1 MRVCVPMRLDLLARL
16 FSVFA
21 LGVALTACFAVM
33 LLSWPERGR
42 PHAARPVLAGCCD
55 VVITSSIDSA
65 EAEKKPHALPVS
77 AR

>member
-1 MRVCVPMRLDLLARL
+1 MRLDLLARL
-16 FSVFA
+16 FTILT

-42 PHAARPVLAGCCD
+42 PHAVRPALAGCCD
-55 VVITSSIDSA
+55 VVVTSSIDFVDG
-65 EAEKKPHALPVS
+65 EKKPPALPVS